1 MQMLARGSESHKF
14 VLQANMNIPY
24 RFTGPHL
31 LDSVFKAGM
40 KARNAIFILTDPI
53 VVTQI
58 S

>member
-24 RFTGPHL
+24 RFTGSHL
-31 LDSVFKAGM
+31 LDSVSKAGM
-40 KARNAIFILTDPI
+40 KARNAIFILTDRI
-53 VVTQI
+53 VVTQV